1 MTTRRPGRAAPA
13 ATVRLDTGASRLL
26 VVLRE
31 LGYVDETLEVEVLD
45 RVASQVEGL
54 ARFEDVRR
62 IAAEIFFERQIDMD
76 GITFLE
82 EEWKVIFS

>member
-1 MTTRRPGRAAPA
+1 M
-13 ATVRLDTGASRLL
+13 DIGARRLL
-26 VVLRE
+26 RVLRE
-31 LGYVDETLEVEVLD
+31 LGYTDAALEIEMLD

-62 IAAEIFFERQIDMD
+62 IAAEIFFERQIDVD
-76 GITFLE
+76 GVTFLE

>member
-1 MTTRRPGRAAPA
+1 
-13 ATVRLDTGASRLL
+13 VRLDTGASRLL

>member
-1 MTTRRPGRAAPA
+1 
-13 ATVRLDTGASRLL
+13 VRLDTGASRLL

-54 ARFEDVRR
+54 ARFEDLRS